1 MNQIS
6 KKVKHKESK
15 KPAESIIESMIPDDF
30 HCPGNFFRL
39 SKRVRYSK
47 RGQGS
52 ISEVSE

>member
-15 KPAESIIESMIPDDF
+15 KPAESIIEPMIPDDF